1 MKIRVLS
8 IPTLLALAL
17 AAGLAAPAPAE
28 EKPTPSQMTIGEL
41 TTITGE
47 VVAIDPATRH
57 VTLRGPLGGEIAGRV
72 QEGAKNLDQIKAG
85 DMVTI
90 AYYQSVAF
98 SATRK
103 GEPNPLFTGGEAATG
118 APGARPEAYVS
129 TQVKKTVTVVS
140 VDPDTR
146 SIVFQG
152 ENGTLFPVEVKRP
165 EFAQKLQG
173 LRAGDQLDVIVSEAV
188 IAEVTKAVPG
198 QKPAMT
204 HQKGTLIVDRGEVVK
219 RMNNTL
225 IIRNEKGR
233 TVRVTVDP
241 TFKFMLDGK
250 EVTVMDL
257 KEGTRLE
264 RTAFRIVESTSFEGE

>member
-1 MKIRVLS
+1 MRIRVLS
-8 IPTLLALAL
+8 TLFILAL
-17 AAGLAAPAPAE
+17 AAGLAAPALAE
-28 EKPTPSQMTIGEL
+28 EKPTPSQMTIGDL
-41 TTITGE
+41 VTITGE
-47 VVAIDPATRH
+47 VVALDPAARN
-57 VTLRGPLGGEIAGRV
+57 VTLRGPLGGEITGRV
-72 QEGAKNLDQIKAG
+72 SADAKNLGQVKVG

-98 SATRK
+98 SATKK
-103 GEPNPLFTGGEAATG
+103 GEPNPLFTGGEAAT
-118 APGARPEAYVS
+118 AEPGKRPEGYVS

-173 LRAGDQLDVIVSEAV
+173 LRAGDQLDVIVSEAL
-188 IAEVTKAVPG
+188 IAEVTPAAAG
-198 QKPAMT
+198 QKPAIT
-204 HQKGTLIVDRGEVVK
+204 HEKGTLIVDRGEVVK
-219 RMNNTL
+219 RMNNTIL
-225 IIRNEKGR
+225 VRNEKGR

-257 KEGTRLE
+257 KEGTKLQ